1 MRKYWEM
8 LKSQIKLDTA
18 YSAWYWAG
26 TAATIFQ
33 MLIIYSFW
41 HAVFENRTTVSDMT
55 LQAMITY
62 TMLAALLNNLTSGV
76 GAALANQVRDG
87 SVAIELMRPYNL
99 LDKLVALDFG
109 DKLSRIV
116 REGTPMLAISFI
128 FLGVS
133 APASWEA
140 VPLFVFSAILGI
152 LIGSQLDLIIGIAA
166 FWLDYVWGLRVL
178 RGAILLFFTG
188 ALVPITMFP
197 EWLRT
202 LSMYL
207 PFQSMVFVPVSIYNG
222 HLSGVAAFQAMG
234 IQLIWLAG
242 IFIGIRM
249 VWSYAIR
256 RVTIF
261 GG

>member
-1 MRKYWEM
+1 MIM
-8 LKSQIKLDTA
+8 
-18 YSAWYWAG
+18 
-26 TAATIFQ
+26 Q
-33 MLIIYSFW
+33 MLIIYAFW
-41 HAVFENRTTVSDMT
+41 QAVYENRTTVGDMT

-62 TMLAALLNNLTSGV
+62 TMLATLLNNFTSGV
-76 GAALANQVRDG
+76 GNQLANQVRDG

-99 LDKLVALDFG
+99 LDKLVSLDIGFKISGIIREALP
-109 DKLSRIV
+109 LLLIAY
-116 REGTPMLAISFI
+116 L

-133 APASWEA
+133 APSSWEA
-140 VPLFVFSAILGI
+140 VVLFILSAILGI
-152 LIGSQLDLIIGIAA
+152 LIGTQLDLIIGILA

-207 PFQSMVFVPVSIYNG
+207 PFQSMVYVPVTIYTG
-222 HLSGVAAFQAMG
+222 QLTGMAAFQAMA
-234 IQLIWLAG
+234 IQLLWLAG
-242 IFIGIRM
+242 IFVGIR
-249 VWSYAIR
+249 VAWSYAIR